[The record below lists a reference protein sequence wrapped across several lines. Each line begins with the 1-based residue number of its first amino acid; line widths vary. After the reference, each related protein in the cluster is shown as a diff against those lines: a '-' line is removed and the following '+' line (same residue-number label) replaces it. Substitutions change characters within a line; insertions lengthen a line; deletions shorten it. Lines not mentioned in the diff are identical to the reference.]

1 MTQNKMKIFFSN
13 KLFLLILLRTIL
25 ESMSFGSMPEKSG
38 LMGGGHDSP
47 LIC

>member
-25 ESMSFGSMPEKSG
+25 ESMSFGNMPEKSG
-38 LMGGGHDSP
+38 LMGGGHGSP